1 MMHTNSKLLKYILK
15 KYEFKTGSKLN
26 YEFLIKISMQ
36 EKIEI
41 KDLLCLLQIDYKTY
55 YKLRKNSKSYTKIKF
70 NKFDYEIDSKLER
83 QGKITKY
90 EFYKIQDELQ
100 IKRYTLIR
108 ILGASRYQY
117 NKMNKDVNY
126 EMKVMNIKLK
136 HIVDLIKLDIKYIDK
151 REEKYY
157 TKSEIKTYCRKN
169 GIKLDTFLRYYN
181 INRKHYKFNKLA
193 IEKSE
198 KGLWID
204 DNEIMMQNE
213 FANENYIILDNK
225 CKKLAVIKAKEW
237 NCIQLLDDLFN
248 IGREKIIMG
257 GTIVKKFYFDLEL
270 IYNILLTKAK
280 YAMLGYYKK
289 YKKQSNYIYYDQY
302 ENKYIDHLSI
312 LGSQKYAP
320 QNEEYM

>member
-1 MMHTNSKLLKYILK
+1 M
-15 KYEFKTGSKLN
+15 
-26 YEFLIKISMQ
+26 
-36 EKIEI
+36 
-41 KDLLCLLQIDYKTY
+41 
-55 YKLRKNSKSYTKIKF
+55 RKNSNSYTKIKF
-70 NKFDYEIDSKLER
+70 NKFDYEIDSKLEK

-108 ILGASRYQY
+108 ILRASRYQY

-136 HIVDLIKLDIKYIDK
+136 HIADL
-151 REEKYY
+151 
-157 TKSEIKTYCRKN
+157 
-169 GIKLDTFLRYYN
+169 IKLDTFLRYYN

-198 KGLWID
+198 KVLWMD

-213 FANENYIILDNK
+213 FANENDIALDNR

-237 NCIQLLDDLFN
+237 NCIQLLDDLFY

-270 IYNILLTKAK
+270 IYNILLAKAK

-289 YKKQSNYIYYDQY
+289 YKRQSNYIYYDQY
-302 ENKYIDHLSI
+302 ENKYIDRLSI
-312 LGSQKYAP
+312 L
-320 QNEEYM
+320 

>member
-1 MMHTNSKLLKYILK
+1 M
-15 KYEFKTGSKLN
+15 
-26 YEFLIKISMQ
+26 
-36 EKIEI
+36 
-41 KDLLCLLQIDYKTY
+41 
-55 YKLRKNSKSYTKIKF
+55 RKNSNSYTKIKF
-70 NKFDYEIDSKLER
+70 NKFDYEIDSKLEK

-108 ILGASRYQY
+108 ILRASRYQY

-136 HIVDLIKLDIKYIDK
+136 HIADL
-151 REEKYY
+151 
-157 TKSEIKTYCRKN
+157 
-169 GIKLDTFLRYYN
+169 IKLDTFLRYYN

-198 KGLWID
+198 KVLWMD

-213 FANENYIILDNK
+213 FANENDITLDNR

-237 NCIQLLDDLFN
+237 NCIQLLDDLFY

-270 IYNILLTKAK
+270 IYNILLAKAK

-289 YKKQSNYIYYDQY
+289 YKRQSNYIYYDQY
-302 ENKYIDHLSI
+302 ENKYIDRLSI
-312 LGSQKYAP
+312 L
-320 QNEEYM
+320 

>member
-1 MMHTNSKLLKYILK
+1 M
-15 KYEFKTGSKLN
+15 
-26 YEFLIKISMQ
+26 
-36 EKIEI
+36 
-41 KDLLCLLQIDYKTY
+41 
-55 YKLRKNSKSYTKIKF
+55 RKNSNSYTKIKF
-70 NKFDYEIDSKLER
+70 NKFDYEIDSKLEK

-108 ILGASRYQY
+108 ILRASRYQY

-136 HIVDLIKLDIKYIDK
+136 HIADLIKLDIKYIDK

-198 KGLWID
+198 KGLWMD

-213 FANENYIILDNK
+213 FANENDITLDNR

-248 IGREKIIMG
+248 IGIEKIIMG

-270 IYNILLTKAK
+270 IYNILLAKAK

-289 YKKQSNYIYYDQY
+289 YKKRSNYIYYDQY

-312 LGSQKYAP
+312 LGSQKYDP

>member
-1 MMHTNSKLLKYILK
+1 
-15 KYEFKTGSKLN
+15 
-26 YEFLIKISMQ
+26 
-36 EKIEI
+36 
-41 KDLLCLLQIDYKTY
+41 
-55 YKLRKNSKSYTKIKF
+55 LRKNSNSYTKIKF
-70 NKFDYEIDSKLER
+70 NKFDYEIDSKLEK

-108 ILGASRYQY
+108 ILRASRYQY

-136 HIVDLIKLDIKYIDK
+136 HIADL
-151 REEKYY
+151 
-157 TKSEIKTYCRKN
+157 
-169 GIKLDTFLRYYN
+169 IKLDTFLRYYN

-198 KGLWID
+198 KVLWMD

-213 FANENYIILDNK
+213 FANENDITLDNR

-237 NCIQLLDDLFN
+237 NCIQLLDDLFY

-270 IYNILLTKAK
+270 IYNILLAKAK

-289 YKKQSNYIYYDQY
+289 YKRQSNYIYYDQY
-302 ENKYIDHLSI
+302 ENKYIDRLSI
-312 LGSQKYAP
+312 L
-320 QNEEYM
+320 

>member
-1 MMHTNSKLLKYILK
+1 MHTNSKLLKYILK

-157 TKSEIKTYCRKN
+157 TKSELKTYCRKN
-169 GIKLDTFLRYYN
+169 GIKLDTFLKYYN
-181 INRKHYKFNKLA
+181 INQKHYKFNKLA

-198 KGLWID
+198 KGLWMD
-204 DNEIMMQNE
+204 DNEIMLQNK

-248 IGREKIIMG
+248 IGREKR
-257 GTIVKKFYFDLEL
+257 
-270 IYNILLTKAK
+270 NN
-280 YAMLGYYKK
+280 
-289 YKKQSNYIYYDQY
+289 S
-302 ENKYIDHLSI
+302 
-312 LGSQKYAP
+312 
-320 QNEEYM
+320 